1 MSNETPNRSRRRV
14 VDGTAPMLTAQQ
26 GNVFMNK
33 TLGQIG
39 AVLGAL
45 ILATAGDAAFA
56 GRPLQSEDAGVL
68 GRGECEFEA
77 AFRRESGV
85 EAPSAR
91 EITGQVGC
99 GVGVQT
105 QLALA
110 LARSRSGATR
120 GEGVALSGKTFLREL
135 TETQAG
141 LTLAYAIANAR
152 ASGQSFRHES
162 TEIKAVAS
170 APLRGGDWLLHGNLG
185 WSRAEGER
193 QNSTLWSAA
202 VERLGIG
209 RFDLMAE
216 VFGDDRSA
224 PWWNTGLR
232 YTAIEERLFIDASYG
247 AQIARGRPKLV
258 TVGLKYAF

>member
-1 MSNETPNRSRRRV
+1 M
-14 VDGTAPMLTAQQ
+14 
-26 GNVFMNK
+26 
-33 TLGQIG
+33 
-39 AVLGAL
+39 LGAA
-45 ILATAGDAAFA
+45 LAIALTTVATTALA
-56 GRPLQSEDAGVL
+56 GRPLQTEDAGVL

-110 LARSRSGATR
+110 LVRSRSGTTR
-120 GEGVALSGKTFLREL
+120 GEGVAFSGKTFMREL
-135 TETQAG
+135 SDTQAG
-141 LTLAYAIANAR
+141 MVLAYAIADAR

-162 TEIKAVAS
+162 TEIKAVLS
-170 APLRGGDWLLHGNLG
+170 APLADAWLLHGNLG
-185 WSRAEGER
+185 WSRAESER
-193 QNSTLWSAA
+193 QNSTIWSAA
-202 VERLGIG
+202 VERIGVG

-232 YTAIEERLFIDASYG
+232 YTVIDQRLFLDASYG
-247 AQIARGRPKLV
+247 AQIKRGRPKLL
-258 TVGLKYAF
+258 TIGLKLAF